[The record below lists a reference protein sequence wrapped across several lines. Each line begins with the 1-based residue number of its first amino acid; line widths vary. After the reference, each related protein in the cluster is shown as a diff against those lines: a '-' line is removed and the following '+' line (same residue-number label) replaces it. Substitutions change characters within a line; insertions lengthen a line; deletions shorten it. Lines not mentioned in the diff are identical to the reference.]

1 MVSNVT
7 EFPKKY
13 DVNKPHDFMEA
24 YTKSLVKLDDAD
36 RPTNILVLEMYRDPD
51 GETTMD
57 HYVTGPDMHISEI
70 IGNIEAWKMWTL
82 PGRTNNED

>member
-13 DVNKPHDFMEA
+13 DVNKPHEFMEA
-24 YTKSLVKLDDAD
+24 YAKSLGKLDDAD

-51 GETTMD
+51 GETTLD
-57 HYVTGPDMHISEI
+57 HYVTGPDMHIAEI

-82 PGRTNNED
+82 LGRTNNED